1 MLLDYIHLSHLKVQ
15 MVSITDQYNY
25 MIYSVSHSVLQS
37 CGTEVGEPLSG
48 SHPRFNFH
56 LTKNTDSHC
65 ASFPPL
71 HLAQSTSDLCSARWS
86 WREPALTALLQRWGI
101 QMNLGYTMTP
111 ASQCCLPSFVG
122 LSRMWLNQ
130 LCMMYWVRLIVH
142 LSVQCSERSPIFN
155 ALCGATWRVK
165 EMQIHVD
172 RCYKKGRWGL
182 GSA

>member
-37 CGTEVGEPLSG
+37 CGSEVGEPLSG

-56 LTKNTDSHC
+56 LTENTDSHC
-65 ASFPPL
+65 GSFPPL
-71 HLAQSTSDLCSARWS
+71 HLAQSTSDVCSARWS

-101 QMNLGYTMTP
+101 PMNLGYTMTP
-111 ASQCCLPSFVG
+111 ASQCWLPSFVG
-122 LSRMWLNQ
+122 YLGCGWISSAWCIVSGWLSTWA
-130 LCMMYWVRLIVH
+130 
-142 LSVQCSERSPIFN
+142 CSALKGHRSSMRFAVLHEGWRKCRYAWI
-155 ALCGATWRVK
+155 AAT
-165 EMQIHVD
+165 
-172 RCYKKGRWGL
+172 KGRWGL